1 MFRGGYYAN
10 QCSLRITPSPSAR
23 RRGTT
28 KLRKRLLHNT
38 FVFIAYKNKGEELWQ
53 KQKVST
59 YRHLFASFKGGRWGS
74 NGEAEARI
82 PPKINISF
90 ILATHNN
97 TPSYKQKQSAEGA
110 FLVEELSAA
119 RRRKAHTTKKRKVK
133 TLRLLFRGGRWGSN
147 PRP

>member
-1 MFRGGYYAN
+1 MFRVGYYAN
-10 QCSLRITPSPSAR
+10 QCSLRLTPSPSAR
-23 RRGTT
+23 RKGTI

-38 FVFIAYKNKGEELWQ
+38 FVLLLI

-82 PPKINISF
+82 PLKINISF

-110 FLVEELSAA
+110 FWWRSF
-119 RRRKAHTTKKRKVK
+119 
-133 TLRLLFRGGRWGSN
+133 RLLADGKRIQQKNAR
-147 PRP
+147 

>member
-1 MFRGGYYAN
+1 MIADYLIAN
-10 QCSLRITPSPSAR
+10 LYERNSFVAHFDVRSQWATNPDTKKRVIVVMITLIFSTLRC
-23 RRGTT
+23 
-28 KLRKRLLHNT
+28 
-38 FVFIAYKNKGEELWQ
+38 FW
-53 KQKVST
+53 
-59 YRHLFASFKGGRWGS
+59 GGRWGS

-90 ILATHNN
+90 ILATRNN

-110 FLVEELSAA
+110 YLVEELSAA
-119 RRRKAHTTKKRKVK
+119 RRREAHTTKKRKVK